1 MNFLVLVKQVPDT
14 EKVKIDPISGTM
26 VREGLDVTM
35 NPLDSHALELAV
47 SLKEKLNGSVTVLS
61 MGPMN
66 TIDVLRDAIALGAD
80 RAILLSDSALAGS
93 DTWATS
99 LALAKAIEKLNI
111 AFDLMICGEKS
122 TDGETGQVGIEL
134 ATLLNL
140 PVVTYVSELIELGS
154 NFVLVKRSIEDA
166 HEVWKAPL
174 PACLCVLKSV
184 AEPRLPTLAGKKTAM
199 DAKIEIYDTESIGIN
214 REEVGLKGSPTRVVK
229 VFNTKIARNCRI
241 YADKDILDG
250 IERVIGLIKA
260 VRDGEAK

>member
-14 EKVKIDPISGTM
+14 EKVKIDSTTGTM
-26 VREGLDVTM
+26 VREGLEITM
-35 NPLDSHALELAV
+35 NPLDAHALELAV
-47 SLKEKLNGSVTVLS
+47 SLKEKFNGSVTVLS
-61 MGPMN
+61 MGPLN
-66 TIDVLRDAIALGAD
+66 TIDVLKDAIALGAD

-99 LALAKAIEKLNI
+99 LALAKTIEKLNI
-111 AFDLMICGEKS
+111 KFDLLVCGEKS

-154 NFVLVKRSIEDA
+154 NFVLVKRSVEDA
-166 HEVWKAPL
+166 HEIWKAPL
-174 PACLCVLKSV
+174 PVCLCVLKSV
-184 AEPRLPTLAGKKTAM
+184 AEPRLPTLSGKKKAM
-199 DAKIEIYDTESIGIN
+199 DAKIEIYDTRLVGIHP
-214 REEVGLKGSPTRVVK
+214 EQVGLKGSPTRVVK

-241 YADKDILDG
+241 YADKDVLEG
-250 IERVIGLIKA
+250 IDRVVGLIKD